1 MELEGDPEGLQ
12 QKVRLELAENTA
24 VQLRVQCYESILKA
38 GVLSSSEIQTIEDE
52 HDSVLWDTIPKL
64 LMPGFPALDKHL
76 LELGDRVGEFWL
88 VQQYANHQH
97 VLLAV
102 NEQYEN
108 VVVKLRNKR
117 SVTTAEEVESIYQEF
132 NLLTHTLDHPHI
144 IRCVSMLHSQSH
156 VHLVLQ
162 YGGDFCMEQV
172 LSTQPGR
179 HLSRDDAVDCTTQIA
194 SALSH
199 CHANDVTH
207 GQVSLRHVSVEMA
220 RNRLVCRLV
229 DFSMAAHVPDSSTR
243 ETMCGS
249 LPCVAP
255 ETAMGEPFWPKPAD
269 CWSLGVVL
277 LETACGQGSLELS
290 VPWRRCAHIAQAMRE
305 ILEFFAQAGSHA
317 QAMASMDG
325 VHDGAA
331 LACLEAL
338 RRPEPLRR
346 ASASDPV
353 DVLSARRVKAIG

>member
-1 MELEGDPEGLQ
+1 
-12 QKVRLELAENTA
+12 
-24 VQLRVQCYESILKA
+24 
-38 GVLSSSEIQTIEDE
+38 
-52 HDSVLWDTIPKL
+52 
-64 LMPGFPALDKHL
+64 
-76 LELGDRVGEFWL
+76 
-88 VQQYANHQH
+88 
-97 VLLAV
+97 
-102 NEQYEN
+102 
-108 VVVKLRNKR
+108 
-117 SVTTAEEVESIYQEF
+117 
-132 NLLTHTLDHPHI
+132 
-144 IRCVSMLHSQSH
+144 MLHSQSY

-172 LSTQPGR
+172 LSIQPGR
-179 HLSRDDAVDCTTQIA
+179 HLSRDDAVDCTIQIA

-255 ETAMGEPFWPKPAD
+255 ETALGEPYWPKPAD

-290 VPWRRCAHIAQAMRE
+290 VPWRRCAHLVQAMRE

-325 VHDGAA
+325 VHDGAT
-331 LACLEAL
+331 LACLEEL
-338 RRPEPLRR
+338 LRPEPLRR
-346 ASASDPV
+346 ASASV
-353 DVLSARRVKAIG
+353 AADVLQPGA